1 MLHSQACDG
10 ADLRIKIGA
19 RNNAN
24 CWSSFFSKSVA
35 CIQRA
40 AGKHAA
46 AQPTNTRCHCA
57 GPLFLHGFTRT
68 TSWSK
73 KLVRC
78 RSAGHKAGVSDGSMN
93 GPKGDVRVESALAD
107 DGLVHC
113 QNEQEAQALKAE
125 LQAGLAKCRLEVIR
139 RKPRSCPHSPR
150 GRLRVPDRLRR
161 PRWRNRQL

>member
-24 CWSSFFSKSVA
+24 CWPSIFSKSVA

-40 AGKHAA
+40 AGKHAS

-57 GPLFLHGFTRT
+57 GPLFLHGFNRT

-78 RSAGHKAGVSDGSMN
+78 RSAGHKAGLRWVHER
-93 GPKGDVRVESALAD
+93 PKGDVRVESALAD

-125 LQAGLAKCRLEVIR
+125 LQARLAKCRLEVIR
-139 RKPRSCPHSPR
+139 RKPISCPHSPR
-150 GRLRVPDRLRR
+150 GRLRDPDRLRR
-161 PRWRNRQL
+161 PR

>member
-1 MLHSQACDG
+1 MRGNDPTGETDRSAQGRRHLRKSPRVHDPVASTGAMLHSQAWDG

-24 CWSSFFSKSVA
+24 CWSSSFSKSVA
-35 CIQRA
+35 SIQRA

-46 AQPTNTRCHCA
+46 AQTTNTRCHCA
-57 GPLFLHGFTRT
+57 GPLFLHGFNRT

-93 GPKGDVRVESALAD
+93 GPKATSALSP
-107 DGLVHC
+107 L
-113 QNEQEAQALKAE
+113 
-125 LQAGLAKCRLEVIR
+125 LQTMGWSTARTSK
-139 RKPRSCPHSPR
+139 K
-150 GRLRVPDRLRR
+150 LRR
-161 PRWRNRQL
+161 SRQSFKHAWQ